1 MKRSE
6 ILLMIL
12 QVPID
17 FLMLILA
24 GFSAYLLRFSSW
36 AIDLKP
42 VIFDISMWQFLNIV
56 GSFAIVWVFIFA
68 ILGLYSVNPNRR
80 FAQDLLRVIFACF
93 VGLCV
98 IALYIMLT
106 NKLFDSRFLVI
117 SSWVFA
123 MIYVIFGRFLVRGL
137 KALLYRLG
145 IGLRRVVIIG
155 SENISK
161 IIVDTLGQNP
171 RLGYKIV
178 QVYDTYNNKL
188 NKELLSLNLNEI
200 IFVNPRAHEEET
212 LQAKRFCDQNH
223 IVFKYSADVFSTYS
237 TNMSVYTLAGVPIVE
252 LKKTSLDG
260 WGRISKRIFDIVMS
274 LIILVLVSPL
284 MLLTTFVI
292 LIETGRP
299 IIYKNERI
307 GIRGMKFLTLK
318 FRSMYQK
325 DSTGAQFGEAGFRAE
340 EKEKELIN
348 KNGSK
353 KGPIYKIAND
363 PRVTPFGRVIRRFS
377 IDELPQFFNVLVG
390 NMSIVGPRPHQP
402 REVEKYVKNYPDVF
416 VLKPGITGLSQI
428 SGRSDLS
435 FQDEMKLDIFYT
447 EKWNLYLDFIIF
459 FKTPFILFRKRKVL

>member
-17 FLMLILA
+17 FLMLVLA
-24 GFSAYLLRFSSW
+24 GFSAYSLRFSHW
-36 AIDLKP
+36 ATSLKP
-42 VIFDISMWQFLNIV
+42 VIFDISLFEFLNIV
-56 GSFAIVWVFIFA
+56 AIFAVVWIFIFA
-68 ILGLYSVNPNRR
+68 LLGLYSVNPNRR
-80 FAQDLLRVIFACF
+80 FSKDLLGVIFACF
-93 VGLCV
+93 VGLSV
-98 IALYIMLT
+98 IALYIIFS
-106 NKLFDSRFLVI
+106 NKLFDSRFLVVI
-117 SSWVFA
+117 SWAFA
-123 MIYVIFGRFLVRGL
+123 MVYVIFGRFLVRGL

-145 IGLRRVVIIG
+145 IGLRRVVVIG
-155 SENISK
+155 SEDISK
-161 IIVDTLGQNP
+161 IIVDTLQRNP

-178 QVYDTYNNKL
+178 KVYDVYSKKL

-200 IFVNPRAHEEET
+200 IFVNPRANEEET
-212 LQAKRFCDQNH
+212 LQAKRFCDKYH

-237 TNMSVYTLAGVPIVE
+237 TNMSVYTLAGVPIIE

-274 LIILVLVSPL
+274 IIILIIVSPI
-284 MLLTTFVI
+284 MLLTTIVI

-307 GIRGMKFLTLK
+307 GIRGKKFLTLK

-325 DSTGAQFGEAGFRAE
+325 DSTGAQFGEAGVKAE
-340 EKEKELIN
+340 QKEKELIG

-353 KGPIYKIAND
+353 KGPIYKIEND
-363 PRVTPFGRVIRRFS
+363 PRVTSFGRFIRRFS
-377 IDELPQFFNVLVG
+377 VDELPQFFNVLAG

-402 REVEKYVKNYPDVF
+402 REVEKYIDKYPDVF

-435 FQDEMKLDIFYT
+435 FQDEMRLDIFYI

-459 FKTPFILFRKRKVL
+459 IKTPFILFRKRKAL